1 MLQDRSSSTR
11 QKCKRRSGVDFVPI
25 LRAWPGMLDPA
36 MAIVPRSSV
45 GYIGLE
51 RNEETAEA
59 SGYYSKMPDSSDF
72 RMSLSYT

>member
-1 MLQDRSSSTR
+1 
-11 QKCKRRSGVDFVPI
+11 
-25 LRAWPGMLDPA
+25 MLDPA